1 MLSLKVVVVVEV
13 EEEGAGVLA
22 PEVQVSEAQV
32 APEVQ
37 VSEAQ
42 VSEVPEIKEVLEVHQ
57 EEKANPQKP
66 CLL

>member
-1 MLSLKVVVVVEV
+1 MVVVLEV
-13 EEEGAGVLA
+13 L
-22 PEVQVSEAQV
+22 

-42 VSEVPEIKEVLEVHQ
+42 VSEVPEAKEVLEVHQ
-57 EEKANPQKP
+57 EEKAKP